1 VTTRRCGV
9 RLPRHLGLLRVWA
22 IPTAVLLGGAGSAVL
37 VVRRTGPLH
46 AALSMSWWQLAMLFF
61 VTEICVMHLH
71 VRRDAHSLSL
81 SEIPLVLGLLFGSP
95 GGLLLGQLAGAGA
108 ALLLHRRQPPHTL
121 IFNCGTLAVST
132 SIALVT
138 FQTVLGRQSP
148 ASPPG
153 WLAVLAGTAAA
164 GAVSALLICAAMAA
178 TQQGFSTGSAVRV
191 VVSALLGTAVVT
203 TFAIVVATVM
213 WFQPAAI
220 GLLVLPLMAV
230 FAAYRGYS
238 AQRART
244 DHLEFL
250 YDASRL
256 LQEAKDVESTVRVLL
271 SRACTMF
278 RAELAEFTLFP
289 GSGEAVV
296 YRTQVGR
303 GHHDEGM
310 VPIGLDSL
318 DEAVTEH
325 LGGRPALLVRAA
337 HRDRVLAA
345 YLRTRGLKDAMVV
358 ALQSET
364 RVLGTIMLGNRVGDV
379 NSFTADDLRLFATL
393 ASHASIALENGRL
406 ERSVTSLLELES
418 ELRHRVYY
426 DTATGLPNRLLFSER
441 VTGMR
446 RQAELRGGHAAVLH
460 LDLDD
465 FAAPAGA
472 LGDGGV
478 HHVLATIADRL
489 QSAVRPADVV
499 ARVGDDEF
507 AVLLNDIEHPADA
520 RAVAERLLSVVRHPI
535 LMEDESEVQVRASVG
550 VVDDA
555 GQDGDVIDLLEMAM
569 AATRLAQ
576 SRGSDRC
583 EVYTADL
590 GVRTGRRRLGRVP
603 RDLTSLAVQ
612 RSESAV
618 TG

>member
-1 VTTRRCGV
+1 V
-9 RLPRHLGLLRVWA
+9 R
-22 IPTAVLLGGAGSAVL
+22 I
-37 VVRRTGPLH
+37 
-46 AALSMSWWQLAMLFF
+46 
-61 VTEICVMHLH
+61 
-71 VRRDAHSLSL
+71 
-81 SEIPLVLGLLFGSP
+81 
-95 GGLLLGQLAGAGA
+95 
-108 ALLLHRRQPPHTL
+108 
-121 IFNCGTLAVST
+121 
-132 SIALVT
+132 
-138 FQTVLGRQSP
+138 
-148 ASPPG
+148 
-153 WLAVLAGTAAA
+153 
-164 GAVSALLICAAMAA
+164 
-178 TQQGFSTGSAVRV
+178 
-191 VVSALLGTAVVT
+191 VVSALLSTAVVS
-203 TFAIVVATVM
+203 TFAMAIATVM
-213 WFQPAAI
+213 WFQPVAI
-220 GLLVLPLMAV
+220 GLLALPLMAV

-256 LQEAKDVESTVRVLL
+256 LQEAKDVESAVRVLL
-271 SRACTMF
+271 SRACIMF

-289 GSGEAVV
+289 GTGEAIA
-296 YRTQVGR
+296 YRTQLGR
-303 GHHDEGM
+303 GQHDEGM
-310 VPIGLDSL
+310 APIGLDPI

-345 YLRTRGLKDAMVV
+345 YLRTRGLKEAMVV
-358 ALQSET
+358 ALQSEA
-364 RVLGTIMLGNRVGDV
+364 RVLGTIMLGNRIGDV

-446 RQAELRGGHAAVLH
+446 RQAELRGGRAAVLH

-465 FAAPAGA
+465 FAALAGA
-472 LGDGGV
+472 LGHDGA
-478 HHVLATIADRL
+478 HHVLITVADRL

-507 AVLLNDIEHPADA
+507 AVLLHDVNDAATA

-535 LMEDESEVQVRASVG
+535 LMEDDSEVEVRASVG
-550 VVDDA
+550 IIDDA
-555 GQDGDVIDLLEMAM
+555 IASQESDLIDLLEMAT
-569 AATRLAQ
+569 AATRLAK
-576 SRGSDRC
+576 SRGRDRC
-583 EVYTADL
+583 EVYTPDL
-590 GVRTGRRRLGRVP
+590 EARTARRRLGRRMP
-603 RDLTSLAVQ
+603 RDMTSLAVE
-612 RSESAV
+612 RSESAA